1 MARCTDTM
9 GNKNPA
15 RPPSQPPSPHAQDT
29 SMITFRNIYLNKY
42 TTTPLNRLLEPGTK
56 GSHGLSCPCRPP
68 PTHQHHTLWGQFG
81 GVAKARLSGAG
92 ELLKGRKTIV
102 VVGAGAGRVRV
113 QRRQFPHKGRERGGN
128 GLRDS
133 RGLGRNGDSWVL
145 PTHCLRAPPNALNR
159 GVKIFVMTPLLIAPR
174 PWAPGAGDAAPGC
187 GASPPRELDPWRG
200 NVAGGIS
207 TWQPKPSA
215 RLPLSVV

>member
-1 MARCTDTM
+1 M
-9 GNKNPA
+9 
-15 RPPSQPPSPHAQDT
+15 QPPHPIPSAPHA
-29 SMITFRNIYLNKY
+29 
-42 TTTPLNRLLEPGTK
+42 
-56 GSHGLSCPCRPP
+56 
-68 PTHQHHTLWGQFG
+68 LWGQFG
-81 GVAKARLSGAG
+81 GVAKARLPGAG

-113 QRRQFPHKGRERGGN
+113 QRRQLPHEGRERGGN

-145 PTHCLRAPPNALNR
+145 PTHCLRAPLNAPNR
-159 GVKIFVMTPLLIAPR
+159 GAQILVMTPLLIAPR